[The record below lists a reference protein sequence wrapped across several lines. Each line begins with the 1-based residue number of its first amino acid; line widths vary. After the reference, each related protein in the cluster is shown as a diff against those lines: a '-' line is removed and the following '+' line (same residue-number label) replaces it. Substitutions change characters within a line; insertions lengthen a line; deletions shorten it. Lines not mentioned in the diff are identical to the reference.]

1 VPFTYNRLLLSM
13 ITTIVSR
20 VPFTY
25 NRSLLS
31 MVTTIVESLCA
42 LYLQPLTIVYDYYNS

>member
-1 VPFTYNRLLLSM
+1 MV
-13 ITTIVSR
+13 TTIVSR

-25 NRSLLS
+25 NRLLFS

-42 LYLQPLTIVYDYYNS
+42 LYLQLLTIVYGYNNS